1 MLTLKELQRE
11 LEDLKK
17 NKTNLVEHPQSK
29 NKTPLIKRA
38 SALVLL
44 IITGILGYAHKIPV
58 VSKFLKLL
66 SLWYGRTTWWK
77 LLVYSRKLFVVSN
90 AIIGVYTILSI
101 TGFSFDNIVTG
112 IYVLGHTY
120 LDNFISMTHK
130 LFNWFLNLLDYK
142 IVPRIP
148 IFDQVT
154 EDDLVEEEVV
164 KNSYFFSALGVVVL
178 GIVGTCITIGIIE
191 YNLPNSFQHVPVVG
205 STIEYIKDIYYI
217 WTSLGN
223 PELPKTPTVPDQSPG
238 QEFGN
243 NFATLPI
250 SRSSSQ
256 DTITALDNSVLQT
269 PINRIWELTRPAMV
283 DTVNTTQFNHNP
295 VNPNTLMQNNLRQ
308 LRMAAAQETI
318 IDNIVNNNNPF

>member
-17 NKTNLVEHPQSK
+17 NKTNLVEQPSRLNTKFWFVISTILAYGHKLP
-29 NKTPLIKRA
+29 
-38 SALVLL
+38 
-44 IITGILGYAHKIPV
+44 II
-58 VSKFLKLL
+58 SKFFSLFQ
-66 SLWYGRTTWWK
+66 LWYGRTTWWK
-77 LLVYSRKLFVVSN
+77 MLIYCRKLFVIAN
-90 AIIGVYTILSI
+90 AILGVVSIFSI
-101 TGFSFDNIVTG
+101 TGFNFESLVTG
-112 IYVLGHTY
+112 FYIIGQTY
-120 LDNFISMTHK
+120 LEAFSSLAHK
-130 LFNWFLNLLDYK
+130 MFNWLLNLLDYK

-148 IFDQVT
+148 RFDQVT
-154 EDDLVEEEVV
+154 EDELVEEEVV
-164 KNSYFFSALGVVVL
+164 KNSYFLSALGVVVL
-178 GIVGTCITIGIIE
+178 GIVGTCLTIGIIE

-205 STIEYIKDIYYI
+205 STIDWVKDIYYI
-217 WTSLGN
+217 CTNLGN

-269 PINRIWELTRPAMV
+269 PRNRIWELTRPAIV

-308 LRMAAAQETI
+308 LRLAAAQETI
-318 IDNIVNNNNPF
+318 LDNIVNNNNPF